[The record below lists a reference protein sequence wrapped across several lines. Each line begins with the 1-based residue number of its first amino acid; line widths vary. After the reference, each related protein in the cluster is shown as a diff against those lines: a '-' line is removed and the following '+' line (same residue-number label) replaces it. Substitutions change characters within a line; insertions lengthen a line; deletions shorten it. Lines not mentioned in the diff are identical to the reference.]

1 MNVGYIRV
9 SSKKQNYDRQYTALG
24 DKVEKVFCEKKSGK
38 TTEGRT
44 ELRELIDYVREGDTV
59 YLASI
64 DRLGRDLMDILSV
77 SKELETKGVNIV
89 SVKEGIDTSQEI
101 GRMYMVFA
109 GVFAEAEL
117 SLINERAEEGREAAK
132 AKGKTGGRPKI
143 KMTEAQKE
151 LLEKYLAREMSVE
164 TCLELL
170 HMSKST
176 FARRV
181 KEYKDNINKVKMQK
195 IVDNEVIDI

>member
-9 SSKKQNYDRQYTALG
+9 SSKKQNYDRQYMALE
-24 DKVEKVFCEKKSGK
+24 DKVERVFCEKKSGK
-38 TTEGRT
+38 TTKGRT

-59 YLASI
+59 YVASI

-89 SVKEGIDTSQEI
+89 SIKEGIDTSQEI

-109 GVFAEAEL
+109 GMFAEAEL

-143 KMTEAQKE
+143 KMTEAQQA
-151 LLEKYLAREMSVE
+151 LIEKCIHHEMS
-164 TCLELL
+164 TKDCQELL

-181 KEYKDNINKVKMQK
+181 KEYKDNINKEKMQK
-195 IVDNEVIDI
+195 IIDNEVINI

>member
-9 SSKKQNYDRQYTALG
+9 SSKKQNYDRQYAALG
-24 DKVEKVFCEKKSGK
+24 DKVKTVFCEKKSGK

-59 YLASI
+59 YVSSI

-109 GVFAEAEL
+109 GILAEAEL

-176 FARRV
+176 FSRRV
-181 KEYKDNINKVKMQK
+181 RELKDNINKEKMQK
-195 IVDNEVIDI
+195 IVDNEVINI

>member
-9 SSKKQNYDRQYTALG
+9 SSKKQNYDRQYVALG

-101 GRMYMVFA
+101 GRMYMAVA
-109 GVFAEAEL
+109 GILAEAEL
-117 SLINERAEEGREAAK
+117 SLINERAEEGRAAAK

-143 KMTEAQKE
+143 KLTEAQKE

-176 FARRV
+176 FSRRV
-181 KEYKDNINKVKMQK
+181 REYKDTINKEKMQK